1 MMSGHISIP
10 EQDMMGLNYEESFR
24 VIQVFLKHL
33 VSHLQE
39 IHKSESID
47 DLQSYKLMILKRV
60 IKMANTFNSIIE
72 RDKDYVIANI
82 VIRSI
87 ADSISSYILIYH
99 ESKAEEIMLRHYLFI
114 CDGLNG
120 RIKQLKKAPQKYD
133 GTIDKSEFEELS
145 KNIRSATLNYENGVN
160 HAIDIIKSLSIYHGS
175 KFVIDEL
182 IKNNNWKY
190 KSLGSTKSFK
200 YSELY
205 TKLELNMPSDFF
217 SCQSEFVHGL
227 STSNFAYGSDEQT
240 FEPVYG
246 IAMSLLGKLL
256 DIIKKDYKEDMSKVI
271 KKMTSGLID
280 EDMPEKYV
288 IWLIKKYKLE
298 NSNK

>member
-1 MMSGHISIP
+1 M
-10 EQDMMGLNYEESFR
+10 
-24 VIQVFLKHL
+24 
-33 VSHLQE
+33 
-39 IHKSESID
+39 
-47 DLQSYKLMILKRV
+47 
-60 IKMANTFNSIIE
+60 
-72 RDKDYVIANI
+72 
-82 VIRSI
+82 
-87 ADSISSYILIYH
+87 
-99 ESKAEEIMLRHYLFI
+99 
-114 CDGLNG
+114 
-120 RIKQLKKAPQKYD
+120 YD

-256 DIIKKDYKEDMSKVI
+256 DIIKNDYKEDMSKVI

>member
-1 MMSGHISIP
+1 MSGHISIP

-256 DIIKKDYKEDMSKVI
+256 DIIKNDYKEDMSKVI
-271 KKMTSGLID
+271 KKMTSGL
-280 EDMPEKYV
+280 
-288 IWLIKKYKLE
+288 
-298 NSNK
+298 